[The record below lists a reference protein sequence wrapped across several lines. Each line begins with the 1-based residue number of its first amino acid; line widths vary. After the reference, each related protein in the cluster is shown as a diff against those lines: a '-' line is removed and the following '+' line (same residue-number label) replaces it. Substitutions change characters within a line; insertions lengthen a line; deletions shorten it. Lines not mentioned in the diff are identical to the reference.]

1 MTAPQRVA
9 ATESRLVS
17 LEGCSL
23 SDLRCDQSPELAEAV
38 RLVLRQVERPR
49 TNLGG
54 SGPPGRA
61 D

>member
-1 MTAPQRVA
+1 MLTYQNPSSVQA
-9 ATESRLVS
+9 ELVS
-17 LEGCSL
+17 LAEYSL
-23 SDLRCDQSPELAEAV
+23 GDLRADRSPELAEAV
-38 RLVLRQVERPR
+38 RMVLRQVERPR